1 MHACIKLHA
10 VENSMVISVGAKE
23 RKYYKKLELP
33 GKVDSSS
40 AKSSYKNGVLEV
52 ELKKAEEKP
61 KGIRIK
67 IE

>member
-1 MHACIKLHA
+1 MG
-10 VENSMVISVGAKE
+10 ISVDAKE